1 MHEAKNTVSDTA
13 DIVPKIVI
21 LVGKYFINIEP
32 QNQETIVISS
42 KGMYYG
48 YSILVLDVKSVFY
61 SLCKRHKF
69 DENLTF
75 LTNFTMSNISTTF
88 TSSESRFKSY
98 LIHLIFH

>member
-1 MHEAKNTVSDTA
+1 MSDTA
-13 DIVPKIVI
+13 DIFPKILI
-21 LVGKYFINIEP
+21 LDGKDFINIEP
-32 QNQETIVISS
+32 QNQEMIVISS
-42 KGMYYG
+42 EGMYYG
-48 YSILVLDVKSVFY
+48 YSILILDVKSVFY

-88 TSSESRFKSY
+88 TSSESRFIPY